1 MFGHVPFSYSYDS
14 EWLCIVEQPLAWPGD
29 GGGPKGRGTQR
40 GMGEVKKKEEK
51 WTILHMSIKQDP
63 WWSKNSKSGA
73 SIHHVLDGTP

>member
-51 WTILHMSIKQDP
+51 WTILHMSIRTLGEVKIQ
-63 WWSKNSKSGA
+63 KVVHQY
-73 SIHHVLDGTP
+73 IMF